1 METKSEI
8 KKRIDLL
15 RDLMTREQMDGYLV
29 VSDDFHG
36 SEYVGDFFKERAY
49 MSGFTGSAG
58 VLVVLRD
65 QAALWTD
72 GRYFIQA
79 EEQLRGTGI
88 TLMKQGLKDV
98 PSLSDYLLAKL
109 QEGSVLGMDGRTIT
123 VRRLKELKEKLE
135 KKAITCKTDQD
146 LVGQIWQDRP
156 DMSHKPAWI
165 LKEAL
170 SGKSAAAKISEIR
183 KQMQQQEI
191 QGYLMASLDDIGWL
205 CNLRGA
211 DVECTP
217 VALAYVLID
226 PEKVTLYLQKESLI
240 DPVENYLMRNGIE
253 LADYFAIYE
262 DLRDYAYENIYFD
275 PDKVNVRLLEQ
286 LPQAVKTM
294 EGQDLTALSKAKKNA
309 VELAGERMAHVRDGV
324 ALTRFLYWLKTHV
337 GNETITEISG
347 AKKLEQF
354 RRAQDGYLMP
364 SFEPIFGYAE
374 HGAIVH
380 YSATEETDASLHQE
394 GFLLMDTGAHYD
406 VGTTDVTRTV
416 ALGPVTERMK
426 RHYTAVLIGHLA
438 LLNCKFPYGTT
449 GTNLDAIAR
458 EPLWKLGLDFR
469 HGTGHGVGHILSV
482 HEGPQNISQKWN
494 QIPLEEG
501 MVISDEPG
509 YYETGAYGIRIENLM
524 VVARDEESEYGQFF
538 HFEPLTLCPY
548 DRASIDE
555 TMLSDVDKK
564 RLNAYHKRV
573 YEMVS
578 PYLKEEERMWLENET
593 KPVSSHSDG

>member
-8 KKRIDLL
+8 KKRIDTL
-15 RDLMTREQMDGYLV
+15 RALMTREHMDGYLI

-65 QAALWTD
+65 KAALWTD

-79 EEQLRGTGI
+79 EVQLQDTGI
-88 TLMKQGLKDV
+88 TLMRQGLKDV
-98 PSLSDYLLAKL
+98 PSLSDYLLAEL
-109 QEGSVLGMDGRTIT
+109 REGDVLGMDGRTIT
-123 VRRLKELKEKLE
+123 VRRLKELEKKLE
-135 KKAITCKTDQD
+135 KKAITFKTDQD

-156 DMSHKPAWI
+156 EMSHKPTWI

-170 SGKSAAAKISEIR
+170 SGKSAAVKIGEIR
-183 KQMQQQEI
+183 TQMEQQEI
-191 QGYLMASLDDIGWL
+191 KGYLMASLDDIGWL

-226 PEKVTLYLQKESLI
+226 SEKVILYMQKESLN
-240 DPVENYLMRNGIE
+240 DQVANYLTRNGIE
-253 LADYFAIYE
+253 CVDYFAIYE
-262 DLRDYAYENIYFD
+262 DLSSYSHDNIYFD
-275 PDKVNVRLLEQ
+275 PNKVNVRLLEQ
-286 LPQAVKTM
+286 LPQTVKKM
-294 EGQDLTALSKAKKNA
+294 EGQDLTALPKAKKNA
-309 VELAGERMAHVRDGV
+309 VERAGEKTAHVRDGV

-337 GNETITEISG
+337 KTETITEISG
-347 AKKLEQF
+347 ATTLEQF
-354 RRAQDGYLMP
+354 RKVQDGYLMP
-364 SFEPIFGYAE
+364 SFEPIFGYAG

-380 YSATEETDASLHQE
+380 YSATKETDAALRQE

-416 ALGPVTERMK
+416 ALGPATERMK

-449 GTNLDAIAR
+449 GTNLDVIAR
-458 EPLWKLGLDFR
+458 EPLWRLGLDFR

-524 VVARDEESEYGQFF
+524 VVAKDEESEYGQFF

-573 YEMVS
+573 YEMIS
-578 PYLKEEERMWLENET
+578 PHLQEEERMWLENET
-593 KPVSSHSDG
+593 KPVS